1 MSKLV
6 SAAAIL
12 LFACSL
18 VTAQGGGKA
27 EPKLIEFASGAAR
40 LTGTLANLQ
49 EMDFVFAGKQGQR
62 VTIKMSNPRLFDYRV
77 FCREA
82 DFDTEFDSSPS
93 STIELPATCSYL
105 LFVRKKSV
113 RGTRT
118 ARFHLTLSVK
128 DRPPVAGVRSVKRYN
143 IK

>member
-12 LFACSL
+12 LFACRL
-18 VTAQGGGKA
+18 VPAQGGGKA
-27 EPKLIEFASGAAR
+27 EPKRIEFASGAAR

-49 EMDFVFAGKQGQR
+49 EMDFVFAGKKGQT

-77 FCREA
+77 FCLEA
-82 DFDTEFDSSPS
+82 DFDTEFDSSPAS
-93 STIELPATCSYL
+93 AIELPATCSYL
-105 LFVRKKSV
+105 LFVRKKIV

-118 ARFHLTLSVK
+118 ARFHLTIK
-128 DRPPVAGVRSVKRYN
+128 ITDKRPLPEFGR
-143 IK
+143 